1 MNECP
6 LVPQPVLP
14 PPCPQHLHPS
24 IPSALGLALGF
35 PLIFMQ
41 GFPEFY
47 LRAEIFLKPSS
58 LLFKSLFLDSRVTSL
73 RRTRGETGVRKRQ
86 EGLRC

>member
-14 PPCPQHLHPS
+14 RPYPQHLHPS
-24 IPSALGLALGF
+24 IPSALLLALGF
-35 PLIFMQ
+35 PLIFIQ

-58 LLFKSLFLDSRVTSL
+58 LLFKSLFLDS
-73 RRTRGETGVRKRQ
+73 
-86 EGLRC
+86 

>member
-6 LVPQPVLP
+6 LLPQPVLP
-14 PPCPQHLHPS
+14 LSHPQHLRPS

-58 LLFKSLFLDSRVTSL
+58 LLFKSLFLDS
-73 RRTRGETGVRKRQ
+73 
-86 EGLRC
+86 

>member
-14 PPCPQHLHPS
+14 LPCSQHLHRS
-24 IPSALGLALGF
+24 IPSAVGLALGF

-58 LLFKSLFLDSRVTSL
+58 LLFKILFVDS
-73 RRTRGETGVRKRQ
+73 
-86 EGLRC
+86 

>member
-14 PPCPQHLHPS
+14 WPCPQHLHPC
-24 IPSALGLALGF
+24 IPSALGLALRF
-35 PLIFMQ
+35 PLLFMQ
-41 GFPEFY
+41 GSPEFY

-58 LLFKSLFLDSRVTSL
+58 LLFKSLFLDS
-73 RRTRGETGVRKRQ
+73 
-86 EGLRC
+86 

>member
-1 MNECP
+1 MNEDAV
-6 LVPQPVLP
+6 VPQPVLT
-14 PPCPQHLHPS
+14 PPCPHHLHSS

-35 PLIFMQ
+35 PLIFTQ

-58 LLFKSLFLDSRVTSL
+58 LLFKSLFLDS
-73 RRTRGETGVRKRQ
+73 
-86 EGLRC
+86 

>member
-14 PPCPQHLHPS
+14 LTCPHHLHPS
-24 IPSALGLALGF
+24 IDSALALALGF
-35 PLIFMQ
+35 PPIFMQ

-58 LLFKSLFLDSRVTSL
+58 LLFKSLSLDN
-73 RRTRGETGVRKRQ
+73 
-86 EGLRC
+86 

>member
-6 LVPQPVLP
+6 LVPQPVVP
-14 PPCPQHLHPS
+14 PPCPQHLHGS
-24 IPSALGLALGF
+24 ISSALGLALGF

-47 LRAEIFLKPSS
+47 LRAEIFLKPSFP
-58 LLFKSLFLDSRVTSL
+58 LFKILSLDS
-73 RRTRGETGVRKRQ
+73 
-86 EGLRC
+86 

>member
-1 MNECP
+1 MNEYP
-6 LVPQPVLP
+6 LLPQPVVPLS
-14 PPCPQHLHPS
+14 CPQHLHPS

-47 LRAEIFLKPSS
+47 LRAEIFLKPFS
-58 LLFKSLFLDSRVTSL
+58 LLFKSLFLDS
-73 RRTRGETGVRKRQ
+73 
-86 EGLRC
+86 

>member
-14 PPCPQHLHPS
+14 RPYPQHLHPS
-24 IPSALGLALGF
+24 IPSALLLALGF
-35 PLIFMQ
+35 PLIFIQ

-47 LRAEIFLKPSS
+47 LRAEISLKPSFPLCKILS
-58 LLFKSLFLDSRVTSL
+58 LDS
-73 RRTRGETGVRKRQ
+73 
-86 EGLRC
+86 